1 MILQDLLE
9 GEMNLDE
16 LIQKVETARL
26 KRSEHLIV
34 QIIAV
39 TKYTQDVEP
48 LKRLYNDGQRAFG
61 ENRIQIMEEKVKA
74 LKDYP
79 IEWHFIGNLQK
90 NKINK
95 LLSLNPFMIQ
105 SVNSYELA
113 EAINKRANKKVK
125 CLIEINSAKEET
137 KHGMQPEVAIDTYL
151 KIKENLKNIE
161 LQGVMTIGAH
171 SDNEKEIKKSFR
183 LTYDIFEKLKPY
195 GAKICSMGMS
205 GDFEIAIQ
213 EGSNMIRVG
222 NALLNSYL

>member
-1 MILQDLLE
+1 MR
-9 GEMNLDE
+9 LDE
-16 LIQKVETARL
+16 LIQKVEAARL

-34 QIIAV
+34 QIVAV
-39 TKYTQDVEP
+39 TKYTEDIEP
-48 LKRLYNDGQRAFG
+48 LKRLYNEGQRAFG
-61 ENRIQIMEEKVKA
+61 ENRIQVMEKKVDA

-105 SVNSYELA
+105 SINSYEIA
-113 EAINKRANKKVK
+113 EAVDKRAKKPVR
-125 CLIEINSAKEET
+125 CLLEINSAGEDSKQGLAVEEAV
-137 KHGMQPEVAIDTYL
+137 ETYL
-151 KIKENLKNIE
+151 KIKENLNNIN

-171 SDNEKEIKKSFR
+171 IDDEKEIRKSFR
-183 LTYDIFEKLKPY
+183 LTYEIFDKLKPY

-222 NALLNSYL
+222 SALLNSYL

>member
-1 MILQDLLE
+1 
-9 GEMNLDE
+9 MNLDE
-16 LIQKVETARL
+16 LIQKVEAARL
-26 KRSEHLIV
+26 RRSEHLIV
-34 QIIAV
+34 QIVAV
-39 TKYTQDVEP
+39 TKYTEDIEP
-48 LKRLYNDGQRAFG
+48 LKRLYNEGQRAFG
-61 ENRIQIMEEKVKA
+61 ENRIQVMEKKVDA

-105 SVNSYELA
+105 SINSYEIA
-113 EAINKRANKKVK
+113 EAVDKRAKKPVR
-125 CLIEINSAKEET
+125 CLLEINSAGEDSKQGLAVEEAV
-137 KHGMQPEVAIDTYL
+137 ETYL
-151 KIKENLKNIE
+151 KIKENLNNIN

-171 SDNEKEIKKSFR
+171 IDDEKEIRKSFR
-183 LTYDIFEKLKPY
+183 LTYEIFDKLKPY

-222 NALLNSYL
+222 SALLNSYL